1 MDINPNEAQESLQAI
16 QQMMKKTKRLI
27 SSSGAYKFLFLWG
40 AIWLVGFLSSQF
52 IHTIM
57 LGYIWAG
64 LNVIGGVASVFI
76 GIRLSS
82 AVHNESNPSGIR
94 IGAFWWALMALCAL
108 SILVVW
114 PIDWKQLSMLIIL
127 FVMAGWITMAL
138 LFKAVSVW
146 LGIAVITLA
155 FIGYYLLPDFFFLW
169 MSILGGGGMIAAG
182 FYIRSRW

>member
-1 MDINPNEAQESLQAI
+1 MNINPNEAQESLQAI
-16 QQMMKKTKRLI
+16 QHMMNKTKHML

-57 LGYIWAG
+57 IGYIWAG
-64 LNVIGGVASVFI
+64 LDVIGGAASAFI
-76 GIRLSS
+76 GIRLNRV
-82 AVHNESNPSGIR
+82 VHNEKNPSGIR

-127 FVMAGWITMAL
+127 FVMAGWIAMGL

-146 LGIAVITLA
+146 LGIAIIALA
-155 FIGYYLLPDFFFLW
+155 FVGYYLLPDFFFLW
-169 MSILGGGGMIAAG
+169 MAILGGGGMIAAG

>member
-1 MDINPNEAQESLQAI
+1 MNINPNEAQESLQAI
-16 QQMMKKTKRLI
+16 QQMMKRTKHMI

-40 AIWLVGFLSSQF
+40 AIWLVGFLSAQF
-52 IHTIM
+52 IQGATA
-57 LGYIWAG
+57 GYIWAG
-64 LNVIGGVASVFI
+64 LDVIGGFLSAFI
-76 GIRLSS
+76 GIRLSRV
-82 AVHNESNPSGIR
+82 VHNEKSPSGIR
-94 IGAFWWALMALCAL
+94 IGAFWWSLMLLCAL

-127 FVMAGWITMAL
+127 FVMAGWIAMAL

-146 LGIAVITLA
+146 LGIAVIVLA

-182 FYIRSRW
+182 FYVRSRW

>member
-1 MDINPNEAQESLQAI
+1 MNINLNEAQESLQAI
-16 QQMMKKTKRLI
+16 QHIMKKTKHMI

-57 LGYIWAG
+57 IGYIWAG
-64 LNVIGGVASVFI
+64 LDVIGGFLSAFI
-76 GIRLSS
+76 GIRMSRV
-82 AVHNESNPSGIR
+82 VHNESNPSGIR

-108 SILVVW
+108 CILVVW

-127 FVMAGWITMAL
+127 FVMAGWIAMAL

-146 LGIAVITLA
+146 LGIAVIALA

-169 MSILGGGGMIAAG
+169 MAILGGGGMIAAG
-182 FYIRSRW
+182 FYVRSRW